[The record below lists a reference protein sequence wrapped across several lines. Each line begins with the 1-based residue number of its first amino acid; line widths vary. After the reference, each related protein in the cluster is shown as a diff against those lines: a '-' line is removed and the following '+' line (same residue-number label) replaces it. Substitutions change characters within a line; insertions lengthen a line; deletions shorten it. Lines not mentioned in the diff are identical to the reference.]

1 MIDPN
6 VPPKAED
13 GSQPPNA
20 IYIGG
25 NYIGRSLNKGTAF
38 TRISPL
44 DTTPADPTDPTDAL
58 PGPIPQSEIDI
69 GLYTNLYGAVTT
81 LAPAKSATPVPFAQ
95 VIYAGTDTGRV
106 WKTADAGATWT
117 RMQGLPERWV
127 NKIIVDPDDINHV
140 YAAFSGF
147 RQGDD
152 AANVYETKDGGA
164 SWQNVSHNMPNGP
177 VEMIEYDP
185 KGNVLFAGT
194 DVGVFDLK
202 DGDRYW
208 YKISVGL
215 PKAPVLDLK
224 LSGDGKRL
232 HRRDVRAQQLRAAAV
247 HGRGRRRRRRWR
259 RGRHGA
265 GDPEP
270 DRRHGGLPGLHAR
283 AWRRSTR
290 PRRPRTCQHGG

>member
-1 MIDPN
+1 M
-6 VPPKAED
+6 
-13 GSQPPNA
+13 
-20 IYIGG
+20 
-25 NYIGRSLNKGTAF
+25 
-38 TRISPL
+38 
-44 DTTPADPTDPTDAL
+44 
-58 PGPIPQSEIDI
+58 
-69 GLYTNLYGAVTT
+69 
-81 LAPAKSATPVPFAQ
+81 
-95 VIYAGTDTGRV
+95 IYAGTDTGRV

-140 YAAFSGF
+140 YVAFSGF

-232 HRRDVRAQQLRAAAV
+232 IVATFGRSNFVLPLFTDAVDGGGVGGGAAGTVPATLSLTV
-247 HGRGRRRRRRWR
+247 GTASFPAFTPGRGEGIRGQDDRERR
-259 RGRHGA
+259 
-265 GDPEP
+265 
-270 DRRHGGLPGLHAR
+270 
-283 AWRRSTR
+283 
-290 PRRPRTCQHGG
+290 QHGG